1 MAEKKKLI
9 HAQRLFRF
17 LVERHKTLA
26 NGTVSVAWRFGL
38 GAQSNK
44 VGEAARSRAF
54 LRLHRSVAS
63 LPSETTGQLSRLPQS
78 ESLLAG

>member
-17 LVERHKTLA
+17 LAERHKTLA

-63 LPSETTGQLSRLPQS
+63 APYKTAKLRTLTGR
-78 ESLLAG
+78 

>member
-17 LVERHKTLA
+17 LAERHKTLA

-44 VGEAARSRAF
+44 VGDAARSRAF

-63 LPSETTGQLSRLPQS
+63 LPTKLPS
-78 ESLLAG
+78 YAR